1 MPTFADILP
10 TLPAIDGIAALSLH
24 NAAGEQVALL
34 ENKPGSAGSVRLYHA
49 LWLQHGGINHAA
61 AQHRNAG
68 RAAHAAPH
76 APWARSA
83 ASWSGIASTRSR
95 IVRAMS
101 SSARVSAAGE
111 GLSARG
117 S

>member
-49 LWLQHGGINHAA
+49 LWLQHGGINYAA
-61 AQHRNAG
+61 AQQGLALYAEHTAD
-68 RAAHAAPH
+68 A
-76 APWARSA
+76 
-83 ASWSGIASTRSR
+83 IAFPGKHPNIDRLLA
-95 IVRAMS
+95 IK
-101 SSARVSAAGE
+101 E
-111 GLSARG
+111 GDSLSVTVVPA
-117 S
+117 